1 MLLAHRCTPFE
12 FSPHETADRFASAFS
27 LGVSV
32 HVGVG
37 CARPARLSVSDSPP
51 LNQYAESCILV
62 VLVIVI
68 PRCSLVCS
76 PFRCFRFSISLGFLS
91 GFFPGFSHTK
101 IPKVQKNAN
110 LVDLENPEK
119 MSIWL
124 LS

>member
-1 MLLAHRCTPFE
+1 MLLAHRGTSFE
-12 FSPHETADRFASAFS
+12 FSPCVTADRFASAFS

-51 LNQYAESCILV
+51 LNHFTESCILV

-76 PFRCFRFSISLGFLS
+76 PFLCFRFSISLGFLS
-91 GFFPGFSHTK
+91 GFFQVFPIRRF
-101 IPKVQKNAN
+101 QR
-110 LVDLENPEK
+110 
-119 MSIWL
+119 
-124 LS
+124 LSEEV